1 MEKDIAEI
9 YVREFLPMFSS
20 RSLVVSGLTFR
31 SLIHFELQKEYNT
44 LEQTYLK
51 RQNICTP
58 KTVKMLMK
66 EIEDDINRWKDTP
79 CLWTGRINI
88 VKMTILPKA
97 INRFSVISI
106 KLQIAFFTE
115 LEKLF
120 KICRETQNTSN
131 SQIKTEK
138 EK

>member
-115 LEKLF
+115 LEQQQQKS
-120 KICRETQNTSN
+120 QNLYGDTN
-131 SQIKTEK
+131 NPE
-138 EK
+138 

>member
-115 LEKLF
+115 LEQQQKS
-120 KICRETQNTSN
+120 QNLDGDTN
-131 SQIKTEK
+131 NPE
-138 EK
+138 